1 MQAGTP
7 ALRIRR
13 TLCPYAYLVERTNT
27 MSEKIALG
35 LGDNTDYEI
44 VWNSQ
49 VFEDL
54 ILRHSIRAA
63 ELAIDKPIASERDLV
78 VAILGFLQAGTGGER
93 HVVASAIVEEFA
105 QYFAMKIT
113 LGGTSVRAAIAMRRL
128 GYTSALHLVTINEH
142 VRRLIPQDSPYV
154 CSNTVDSSFPHLI
167 VQFDKGTRVRAGDID
182 ICAPRANRIILHD
195 DTDNVTMRLNEEF
208 GDLVTGAKV
217 FLISGFNAMRD
228 EHLLV
233 DRLASVQR
241 MLSRLPADAQVFFE
255 DAGYYNP
262 NFHRL
267 AVNTLAQRITIFS
280 LNEDELQGHLGR
292 TVDMLDAAAVKAALE
307 DLHQLIPSPVIVV
320 HSMYWALAYGDNAPS
335 MAHALKGGVTMATT
349 RFRYGDDFTVE
360 NYREVENLLRNPE
373 GAQFAAAIGGP
384 LGRKICVV
392 PVAEVDQS
400 NGTTIG
406 LGDAFVGGFLPALI

>member
-1 MQAGTP
+1 
-7 ALRIRR
+7 
-13 TLCPYAYLVERTNT
+13 
-27 MSEKIALG
+27 
-35 LGDNTDYEI
+35 
-44 VWNSQ
+44 
-49 VFEDL
+49 
-54 ILRHSIRAA
+54 
-63 ELAIDKPIASERDLV
+63 
-78 VAILGFLQAGTGGER
+78 
-93 HVVASAIVEEFA
+93 
-105 QYFAMKIT
+105 MKIT
-113 LGGTSVRAAIAMRRL
+113 LGGTSVRAAIAMRKL

-167 VQFDKGTRVRAGDID
+167 VQFDKETHVRAGDID

-208 GDLVTGAKV
+208 GDLITGAKV

-228 EHLLV
+228 EQLLV

-241 MLSRLPADAQVFFE
+241 MLARLPADAQVFFE

-262 NFHRL
+262 NFHKL

-292 TVDMLDAAAVKAALE
+292 TVDMLDAVAVRAALE
-307 DLHQLIPSPVIVV
+307 DLHKLIPSPVIVV
-320 HSMYWALAYGDNAPS
+320 HSMYWALAYGDNAQG

-360 NYREVENLLRNPE
+360 NYREVENLPPNPE
-373 GAQFAAAIGGP
+373 GAQFAAAIAGL
-384 LGRKICVV
+384 LGSKVCVA
-392 PVAEVDQS
+392 PVAQVDQS
-400 NGTTIG
+400 SGTTIG

>member
-1 MQAGTP
+1 
-7 ALRIRR
+7 
-13 TLCPYAYLVERTNT
+13 

-44 VWNSQ
+44 IWNSQ
-49 VFEDL
+49 VLEDL
-54 ILRHSIRAA
+54 IVRHSIRAA

-93 HVVASAIVEEFA
+93 HVAASAIVEEFA

-113 LGGTSVRAAIAMRRL
+113 LGGTSVRAAIAMRKL

-195 DTDNVTMRLNEEF
+195 DTDNVIMRLNEEF
-208 GDLVTGAKV
+208 GDLVTEAKV

-228 EHLLV
+228 EQLLV
-233 DRLASVQR
+233 DRLASVKR
-241 MLSRLPADAQVFFE
+241 MLARLPEDAHVFFE

-262 NFHRL
+262 NFHKL

-292 TVDMLDAAAVKAALE
+292 TVDMLDAAAVKAALA
-307 DLHQLIPSPVIVV
+307 DLHQLIPVPVIVV
-320 HSMYWALAYGDNAPS
+320 HSMYWALAYGDTAPS

-360 NYREVENLLRNPE
+360 NYRKLENLPPNPE
-373 GAQFAAAIGGP
+373 GAQFAAAIGGF
-384 LGRKICVV
+384 LGRKVCVV
-392 PVAEVDQS
+392 PVAQVDQS

>member
-1 MQAGTP
+1 
-7 ALRIRR
+7 
-13 TLCPYAYLVERTNT
+13 
-27 MSEKIALG
+27 MSEKIGLG

-44 VWNSQ
+44 VWNSE
-49 VFEDL
+49 VFEHL
-54 ILRHSIRAA
+54 IRRHSICAA
-63 ELAIDKPIASERDLV
+63 ELAVDKPIASERDLV

-93 HVVASAIVEEFA
+93 HVAASAIVEEFA

-113 LGGTSVRAAIAMRRL
+113 LGGTSVRAAIAMRKL

-154 CSNTVDSSFPHLI
+154 CSSTVDSSFPHLI

-195 DTDNVTMRLNEEF
+195 DTDNVIMRLNEEF
-208 GDLVTGAKV
+208 GDLVTEAKV

-228 EHLLV
+228 EQLLV
-233 DRLASVQR
+233 DRLASVKR
-241 MLSRLPADAQVFFE
+241 MLARLPEDAHVFFE

-262 NFHRL
+262 NFHKL

-292 TVDMLDAAAVKAALE
+292 TVDMLDAAAVKAALAN
-307 DLHQLIPSPVIVV
+307 LHQLIPAPVIVV
-320 HSMYWALAYGDNAPS
+320 HSMYWALAYGNTAQS

-360 NYREVENLLRNPE
+360 NYQEIENLPANPE
-373 GAQFAAAIGGP
+373 GAQFAAAIAML
-384 LGRKICVV
+384 LGSNVCVA
-392 PVAEVDQS
+392 PVAQVDQA

>member
-1 MQAGTP
+1 
-7 ALRIRR
+7 
-13 TLCPYAYLVERTNT
+13 

-54 ILRHSIRAA
+54 ILRHSIRAS

-93 HVVASAIVEEFA
+93 HVAASAIVEEFA

-113 LGGTSVRAAIAMRRL
+113 LGGTSVRAAIAMRKL

-208 GDLVTGAKV
+208 GDLIVGAKV

-228 EHLLV
+228 ERLLV

-241 MLSRLPADAQVFFE
+241 MLARLPADAQVFFE

-262 NFHRL
+262 SFHKM

-292 TVDMLDAAAVKAALE
+292 KVDMLDAAAVKAALW
-307 DLHQLIPSPVIVV
+307 DLHQLIPAPVIVV
-320 HSMYWALAYGDNAPS
+320 HSMYWALAYGDNALG
-335 MAHALKGGVTMATT
+335 MAGALKGGVTMATT

-360 NYREVENLLRNPE
+360 NYQGVENLPPNPE
-373 GAQFAAAIGGP
+373 GAQFAKAIGDL
-384 LGRKICVV
+384 LGSKVCVV
-392 PVAEVDQS
+392 PVAQVDQS